1 MVAPRHQTP
10 DLVSN
15 SNELAL
21 GEPSPALP
29 PSIRPLIRLGGG
41 FSEALVPLPT
51 GIDPVDRL
59 LGGGFPRGH
68 LSEITGPPSSGRTS
82 LALLLS
88 ATATRAGEVVAWV
101 DGADAFDPSS
111 ARDAGVDLDRLLW
124 VRAPRIREA
133 LRSAEHLLAARGFA
147 LVVLDLCRAV
157 DPPAANALAPTGWM
171 RLARAAAA
179 SGTALAVLG
188 RERLVGSHAA
198 LVVDLRAIRRRFA
211 TSPAWLEG
219 IEARVALVRHRL
231 GPSEGFAPVQWK
243 VPPLARG
250 VSARAGPACG
260 RGAAGAS

>member
-1 MVAPRHQTP
+1 MVAPRP
-10 DLVSN
+10 LAPKDLTRGH
-15 SNELAL
+15 EQAL
-21 GEPSPALP
+21 GESPPALP
-29 PSIRPLIRLGGG
+29 PSIHPLVRLGGG
-41 FSEALVPLPT
+41 LSEAPVRLST
-51 GIDPVDRL
+51 GIESVDRL

-68 LSEITGPPSSGRTS
+68 LSEITGPLSSGRTS
-82 LALLLS
+82 LALALS
-88 ATATRAGEVVAWV
+88 AAATRAGEVVAWI
-101 DGADAFDPSS
+101 DAAAAFDPAS
-111 ARDAGVDLDRLLW
+111 AQEAGVDLGRLLW
-124 VRAPRIREA
+124 IRASRVRDA
-133 LRSAEHLLAARGFA
+133 LRGAERLLAARGFA